1 MKHKKQTNKQ
11 TNKQASYS
19 LEYAVLEDTIWHN
32 IAQAVS
38 TSKGLHIVPC
48 CHYKCCHTIA

>member
-11 TNKQASYS
+11 ARYS

-38 TSKGLHIVPC
+38 TSKELHIVPC